1 LFFKVYKKTNISVTN
16 EIGLKYFGSIEIVV
30 KEPKIAPIN
39 ENINSFE
46 TISTLIF
53 FDFQNLKELAIVDN
67 VEETLFVPRATCGEK
82 PTTKYAGREIKPP
95 PPEIASTTAAIKQK
109 TARIKNFTISNSI
122 INIPP

>member
-1 LFFKVYKKTNISVTN
+1 MFLFFKVYKKTNISVTN

-53 FDFQNLKELAIVDN
+53 FDFQNLKAQLLKIYFQVYIFLFLPIFTSQYIFFNIVI
-67 VEETLFVPRATCGEK
+67 EK
-82 PTTKYAGREIKPP
+82 
-95 PPEIASTTAAIKQK
+95 
-109 TARIKNFTISNSI
+109 
-122 INIPP
+122 

>member
-1 LFFKVYKKTNISVTN
+1 MFLFFKVYKKTNISVTN

-95 PPEIASTTAAIKQK
+95 PPEIASITAAKKQK
-109 TARIKNFTISNSI
+109 NARNRKFKILKS
-122 INIPP
+122 

>member
-1 LFFKVYKKTNISVTN
+1 MFLFFKVYKKTNISVTN

-53 FDFQNLKELAIVDN
+53 FYFQNLKELAIVDN
-67 VEETLFVPRATCGEK
+67 VEETLFVPKATCGEK
-82 PTTKYAGREIKPP
+82 PTAKYAGREISPP
-95 PPEIASTTAAIKQK
+95 PPEIASITAARKQK
-109 TARIKNFTISNSI
+109 DVRIRNFKILKS
-122 INIPP
+122 